1 VFTARSQSRTPA
13 NHITNCQDEDQII
26 ASINFVDFPFKAD
39 CGLNFKIQGVNL
51 TVDGRD
57 DVLHMVL
64 TQLMTA
70 LNSIEDLVGNTPMLR
85 LQRLDRDLPHQ
96 LMAKCEFLN
105 PGGSVKDRI
114 AFHMVR
120 KAEQAGLLAAGGTIV
135 EGTAGNTGIGLALVA
150 ALRGYKLITVMSQKV
165 SQDKVKLLEALNAE
179 VVITPS
185 GKSIDDPEHFM
196 NRAKSIAEA
205 SGAWLADQFNNATNV
220 EAHYQTTG
228 PEIWQ
233 QTQGAIDV
241 LVVGCGTGG
250 TLTGAGRYLKERK
263 KDLKIVLADPKGSML
278 ADLVRGKQSKS
289 AAYIVEGIGQD
300 FVPGNLD
307 LTLID
312 DVIQVCDADSV
323 ETAKDLLNKEAMFV
337 GSSSGCIVF
346 AALEYC
352 RRLSGKGKTV
362 VAVLPDGGRGY
373 VSTIYNADW
382 LKQKLCTQ

>member
-1 VFTARSQSRTPA
+1 MA
-13 NHITNCQDEDQII
+13 
-26 ASINFVDFPFKAD
+26 
-39 CGLNFKIQGVNL
+39 
-51 TVDGRD
+51 VDGRD
-57 DVLHMVL
+57 DVSRTVMA
-64 TQLMTA
+64 QLMTA
-70 LNSIEDLVGNTPMLR
+70 LNSIEDLVGNTPMLK
-85 LQRLDRDLPHQ
+85 LPRVGRGVNHH

-120 KAEQAGLLAAGGTIV
+120 KAEQSGRLAPGGTIV
-135 EGTAGNTGIGLALVA
+135 EATAGNTGIGLALVA

-179 VVITPS
+179 VVITPA

-196 NRAKSIAEA
+196 NRAKAIAET
-205 SGAWLADQFNNATNV
+205 SGAWLADQFNNATNI
-220 EAHYQTTG
+220 EAHYETTG

-250 TLTGAGRYLKERK
+250 TLSGAGRYLKERK
-263 KDLKIVLADPKGSML
+263 KEIKIVLADPIGSML
-278 ADLVRGKQSKS
+278 ADLVRGKQSTS

-307 LTLID
+307 LPLID
-312 DVIQVCDADSV
+312 DVIQVSDTDSV
-323 ETAKDLLNKEAMFV
+323 ETAKDLLSKEAMFV

-352 RRLSGKGKTV
+352 RRLDGEGKTV

-382 LKQKLCTQ
+382 LKQKLSAQ